1 MQPKTDHLRSMV
13 TSAIMSALALILPAV
28 FHLAGLGSKFL
39 PMLLPLLLNAFLSS
53 LGWAVLTAALV
64 PWISA
69 FATGMPPIYPPV
81 ALVMSAE
88 AGCMALVAG
97 TLYRLGKRSVWPA
110 LIAAI
115 ISDRMMSFGLTL
127 MLSQRFGLPAR
138 AIAVS
143 SFVYGLPGIALQLA
157 VVPIV
162 LKGLTKRRSV
172 LFGHHDR
179 E

>member
-1 MQPKTDHLRSMV
+1 MV
-13 TSAIMSALALILPAV
+13 ASAVMAALALILPVAFHAV
-28 FHLAGLGSKFL
+28 GLGSNFL

-53 LGWAVLTAALV
+53 TGWAVFTAVLV

-69 FATGMPPIYPPV
+69 FATGMPPVYPPV

-97 TLYRLGKRSVWPA
+97 IMYRVGKKRVWPA

-115 ISDRMMSFGLTL
+115 AIDRVTSFLLTL
-127 MLSQRFGLPAR
+127 ALSSRFGLPAR
-138 AIAVS
+138 VVAIG
-143 SFVYGLPGIALQLA
+143 SFVHGLPGIALQLA
-157 VVPIV
+157 VIPFV
-162 LKGLTKRRSV
+162 LKGLSRRRSV
-172 LFGHHDR
+172 LFNGDDG